1 MGITKC
7 NTMDAI
13 RSPGSQSPDRSSEG
27 MNRLTRSV
35 EKQYDIYCPL
45 TIPDVYWM

>member
-13 RSPGSQSPDRSSEG
+13 RRLGTQHPDHSSEG
-27 MNRLTRSV
+27 MDRLSYSI
-35 EKQYDIYCPL
+35 EKKYDIYCPL
-45 TIPDVYWM
+45 MIPDVYWM